1 MGLDFALV
9 QYRFVFGAHLYI
21 FCCNFTQVTN
31 FFPLIKEKKVYKTNN
46 QRQIAELDLYKIKRN
61 LAKSSSSYLFGTSKF
76 YGMRYLFDL

>member
-1 MGLDFALV
+1 MHLFSTDLSLV
-9 QYRFVFGAHLYI
+9 LTYIYFVVILLKLLI
-21 FCCNFTQVTN
+21 